1 MGKGNRSRLNR
12 ASDILADA
20 PNTAV
25 AKRNNSKTIAII
37 VSIAV
42 ALILVGCL
50 VLSYVVSSG
59 VLVRAKTAVK
69 SDNYKVS
76 GSVLTYF
83 FYAQY
88 QNFLSY
94 YGSYASY
101 FGLDTSK
108 SLKSQSFSE
117 TQTWYEYFM
126 DATATQVTQIVTLC
140 EGAKAAGIS
149 LDDADKAE
157 IEESIDTLKGYASE
171 SNVTVATYIAQRF
184 GSGVTLSDIRKA
196 TEMSKLASKYQEK
209 LLDEFKA
216 GLTDDELQK
225 HIDENK
231 ANFLTADVLK
241 YVFKA
246 EMKTEGAEATAEEK
260 TAYESNKAAMSAK
273 ADALKAAASTEE
285 AFKAWMIDYLCGD
298 TASDAFD
305 AAYEEQAKALD
316 DASKPSAE
324 VLADAKTKTI
334 AYLRASMEGAEG
346 ATAPTWPDTA
356 YDTVLGKVVTSV
368 YGTVVTN
375 GFTPITSSGIAWS
388 DPAAEDASE
397 LNKWLFADGRKEGDT
412 FIDKSEGDT
421 SSTYTVYFVKEA
433 AHKNTSRTVS
443 AAHILVTA
451 ATTAYDESD
460 TDKTNPASEAAKK
473 KADEILAEYLA
484 GDHTLDA
491 FKALGEKYTE
501 DSNVLYENI
510 KEGDMV
516 AEFNDWIFDEARAD
530 GDTGIVKTDYGYHV
544 MYFAGEGDP
553 VWKVNARDAVLD
565 KKLSDWYEEFGAKYH
580 VECDKEKLTYV
591 NA

>member
-12 ASDILADA
+12 AADVLADA

-25 AKRNNSKTIAII
+25 AKRDNTKTIAII

-42 ALILVGCL
+42 ALILVACL

-59 VLVRAKTAVK
+59 VLVRARTAIK
-69 SDNYKVS
+69 SDNYKIS
-76 GSVLTYF
+76 GSILTYF

-126 DATATQVTQIVTLC
+126 DATATQLTQIVTLC
-140 EGAKAAGIS
+140 EGAKEAGVS
-149 LDDADKAE
+149 LDADDKAE
-157 IEESIDTLKGYASE
+157 IEESIETLKNYAKE
-171 SNVTVATYIAQRF
+171 SSVTVSTYIAQRF

-209 LLDEFKA
+209 LLEEFKA
-216 GLTDDELQK
+216 ALTDDELQK
-225 HIDENK
+225 YVDENK
-231 ANFLTADVLK
+231 SSFFTADVLK

-246 EMKTEGAEATAEEK
+246 EMKTEGAEATDEEK
-260 TAYESNKAAMSAK
+260 AAYEADKTAMSAK
-273 ADALKAAASTEE
+273 ADELKAAASTED

-305 AAYEEQAKALD
+305 AAYEEQAKALE
-316 DASKPSAE
+316 DADKPSAE

-334 AYLRASMEGAEG
+334 AYLRASMEGAED

-356 YDTVLGKVVTSV
+356 YNTVLGKVVTSV

-375 GFTPITSSGIAWS
+375 GFTPITSSGTAWS

-433 AHKNTSRTVS
+433 AHTDTSLTVS

-460 TDKTNPASEAAKK
+460 TEQTNPASEAAKA
-473 KADEILAEYLA
+473 KADEFAEKAKA
-484 GDHTLDA
+484 GWLPR
-491 FKALGEKYTE
+491 L
-501 DSNVLYENI
+501 
-510 KEGDMV
+510 
-516 AEFNDWIFDEARAD
+516 
-530 GDTGIVKTDYGYHV
+530 
-544 MYFAGEGDP
+544 
-553 VWKVNARDAVLD
+553 
-565 KKLSDWYEEFGAKYH
+565 
-580 VECDKEKLTYV
+580 
-591 NA
+591 